1 MNPRLFLATA
11 AMLALSTAAAL
22 AHAFLEHAEPAVGSK
37 CAAAPAEVRIVFT
50 EKLEGAFSS
59 ITVTDSGGKRVDKG
73 DCHLAAGQSRAALRL
88 ARARLKPGT
97 YRVAWRAVSVDTHV
111 TKGGFSFEVT
121 P

>member
-1 MNPRLFLATA
+1 MKPRFLLTTA
-11 AMLALSTAAAL
+11 VALALSTAGAL

-37 CAAAPAEVRIVFT
+37 CAAAPTEVRIAFT

-73 DCHLAAGQSRAALRL
+73 DSHLAGDN
-88 ARARLKPGT
+88 RARLCVSLAALKPGT
-97 YRVAWRAVSVDTHV
+97 YRVEWRAVSVDTHV